1 MKKGIAIF
9 LITAALSLVSAEVP
23 RDLPSGGLAQADGA
37 LQSGEADRA
46 LSLLS
51 AMPASAEVH
60 NLRCRV
66 YFTLERW
73 DEAASECDQAVRM
86 DSGNSADHL
95 WLGRALGEKADNAS
109 FLAAFSLAK
118 RARSEFE
125 QAVNLDPR
133 DGEALTDLGEFYTS
147 APGVVGGG
155 VDKAQGL
162 VGSLEKVDPA
172 RAHILLGRIA
182 ENRKDMGT
190 AEREYKEAAATS
202 AHPAFAWMTLA
213 SFYRKEQRWNDME
226 STVEIGYRAAQ
237 RDRRAGVA
245 LYNGASVL
253 VRGRRNLVLAEKMLE
268 EYLAN
273 YPKTEEG
280 PAFVAYTRLAKVKAQ
295 LGDKNGAWQARA
307 EALKLAHNYKPALG
321 LTF

>member
-1 MKKGIAIF
+1 MKKAFAGF
-9 LITAALSLVSAEVP
+9 LLCAALLVARAEVP
-23 RDLPSGGLAQADGA
+23 KDGFAQADAA

-46 LSLLS
+46 LSLLRT
-51 AMPASAEVH
+51 MPGSAEVH

-73 DEAASECDQAVRM
+73 DEAASECDQAVRL
-86 DSGNSADHL
+86 DGGNAKGHL

-109 FLAAFSLAK
+109 FLAAFNLAK

-125 QAVNLDPR
+125 QAVSLNPG

-155 VDKAQGL
+155 VDKAQTL
-162 VGSLEKVDPA
+162 VSPLEKVDPA

-182 ENRKDMGT
+182 ESRKDLGT
-190 AEREYKEAAATS
+190 AEREYRMAAATS
-202 AHPAFAWMTLA
+202 EHPAFAWMMLG
-213 SFYRKEQRWNDME
+213 SFYRKHERWNDME
-226 STVEIGYRAAQ
+226 AAVESGYRAAQ
-237 RDRRAGVA
+237 HDRKAGVA

-253 VRGRRNLVLAEKMLE
+253 MRGKRNFQLAKKMLE
-268 EYLAN
+268 EYLSE
-273 YPKTEEG
+273 YPRTEEG
-280 PAFVAYTRLAKVKAQ
+280 PAFVAYTRLARIEAQ
-295 LGDKNGAWQARA
+295 LGDKNGAWQAKA
-307 EALKLAHNYKPALG
+307 EALKLAHDYKPALG

>member
-1 MKKGIAIF
+1 VKKVIA
-9 LITAALSLVSAEVP
+9 LLLMVAGLKLLSAEVP
-23 RDLPSGGLAQADGA
+23 GDVPQGGLAQADGA

-51 AMPASAEVH
+51 TMPASAEAH

-73 DEAASECDQAVRM
+73 EEAASECAQAVHM
-86 DSGNSADHL
+86 DGENSAYHL
-95 WLGRALGEKADNAS
+95 WLARALGEKADNAS
-109 FLAAFSLAK
+109 FIAAFNLAK
-118 RARSEFE
+118 KTRAEFE
-125 QAVNLDPR
+125 QAVSLNPT

-155 VDKAQGL
+155 IDKAQSLIGR
-162 VGSLEKVDPA
+162 LEKVDPA

-182 ENRKDMGT
+182 ESRNDTGT
-190 AEREYKEAAATS
+190 AEREFKEAAAMS
-202 AHPAFAWMTLA
+202 AHPAFAWMALA
-213 SFYRKEQRWNDME
+213 SFYRKHRRVNDME
-226 STVEIGYRAAQ
+226 TAVETGYKAAQ
-237 RDRRAGVA
+237 RDRHAGVA
-245 LYNGASVL
+245 LFNGASIL
-253 VRGRRNLVLAEKMLE
+253 FQGKRNFSLAERMLE
-268 EYLAN
+268 EYLTN

-280 PAFVAYTRLAKVKAQ
+280 PAFAAYTRLAKVKAQ

-307 EALKLAHNYKPALG
+307 DALKLAHDYKPALG